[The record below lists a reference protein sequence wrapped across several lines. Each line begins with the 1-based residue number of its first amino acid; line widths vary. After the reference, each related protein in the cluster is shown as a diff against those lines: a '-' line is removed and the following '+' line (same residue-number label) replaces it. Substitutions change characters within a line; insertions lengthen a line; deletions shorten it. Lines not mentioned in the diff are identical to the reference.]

1 MTINSSSDHLNPKL
15 VQAAREA
22 FLRTNLDKSAASSPT
37 KINRTKVS
45 DQISA
50 QERLFQANKKH
61 LLKSQILTHSQ
72 TGSSSNKNV
81 CFTKSIAKLPSN
93 KAGENDQALLPAS
106 FILSPNSLQIS
117 QNMQSFSSSAPIFFN
132 KKQGGLQIEFDIPKE
147 DDGSLE
153 TTKAI
158 AEDKPLRVCTLGTT
172 PATSYK
178 QASTKRAWI
187 RALSA
192 IAAFSLCVRV
202 M

>member
-1 MTINSSSDHLNPKL
+1 L

-37 KINRTKVS
+37 TINRTKFS

-61 LLKSQILTHSQ
+61 LLESQIHSQ
-72 TGSSSNKNV
+72 TGSSSNENV

-93 KAGENDQALLPAS
+93 KAGENDQALLLAS
-106 FILSPNSLQIS
+106 FILSPKSLQIS
-117 QNMQSFSSSAPIFFN
+117 QHVQSFSSSAPICFN

-153 TTKAI
+153 ATKAI
-158 AEDKPLRVCTLGTT
+158 AEDKPLHVCTLGTT

-178 QASTKRAWI
+178 QASTERAWI

>member
-1 MTINSSSDHLNPKL
+1 MTLNSSRDHLNPKL

-37 KINRTKVS
+37 TINRTKFS

-61 LLKSQILTHSQ
+61 LLESQIHSQ
-72 TGSSSNKNV
+72 TGSSSNENV

-93 KAGENDQALLPAS
+93 KAGENDQALLLAS

-117 QNMQSFSSSAPIFFN
+117 QHVQSFSSSAPICFN

-147 DDGSLE
+147 DDGFLE
-153 TTKAI
+153 ATKAI
-158 AEDKPLRVCTLGTT
+158 AEDKPLHVCTLGTT

-178 QASTKRAWI
+178 QASTERAWI